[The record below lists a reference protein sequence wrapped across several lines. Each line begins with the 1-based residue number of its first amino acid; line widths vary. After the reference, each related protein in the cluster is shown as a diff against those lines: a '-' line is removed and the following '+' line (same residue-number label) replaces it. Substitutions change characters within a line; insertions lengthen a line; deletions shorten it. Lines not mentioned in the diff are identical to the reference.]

1 MMAPAGRRIETGT
14 GSASLTPPD
23 MSREYD
29 ELYARHQM
37 LTALV
42 NVLVHDL
49 RNPLHSA
56 TLLVEAMGSPS
67 ANIEA
72 LRAKLRA
79 QIGKLD
85 GLIGETNASMKE
97 LAVEPSIEIVDVDP
111 LLRDLVEHF
120 PPNAEHPATFVLP
133 PASGLAVAVDHKLL
147 RQAAVEVARVLAER
161 QASAEKPARVMVTI
175 DEPEEGGVRLYFGD
189 LAREH
194 GEALAKAPFAIAG
207 GGIRLAVARSMTQ
220 SAGGTL
226 RLEQNT
232 DGIARF
238 AFYLRKGG

>member
-1 MMAPAGRRIETGT
+1 
-14 GSASLTPPD
+14 
-23 MSREYD
+23 
-29 ELYARHQM
+29 
-37 LTALV
+37 
-42 NVLVHDL
+42 
-49 RNPLHSA
+49 
-56 TLLVEAMGSPS
+56 MGSPS